1 VPGAS
6 ATDDNRTATDESA
19 EELRR
24 VVTWLPG
31 DAEERPGQIEMA
43 QAVAKAIESGQHVIV
58 RAGTGTGKTLGYLVP
73 AIISGRRVVVATATK
88 ALQDQLANKDLPF
101 LERHLEHPFTWALL
115 KGRSNYLC
123 MQRLAE
129 LPDELHGSEDDAGP
143 GQDPIVESQ
152 LPLDGLAERADMDEL
167 ATIASWASTTP
178 TGDRAELPIEP
189 SDATWAA
196 VSTTWRDCP
205 GARRCPRG
213 EVCFAERARET
224 AAEADV
230 IVVNMHLYGLHLA
243 VGGTVLPEHDMVVI
257 DEAHM
262 LDDIISATCG
272 IELGAGRFTHLARLL
287 RGILTDAQPGG
298 AGGRGASES
307 PVRAVGDAGEM
318 LANALRPHLDQRV
331 VPPLPDG
338 VDAALAAVRQRVSDA
353 LAALG
358 GVPDSGPGDD
368 SAPDDAAAR
377 AQRARQ
383 AGTALLDD
391 IDRISQPSDGEVVWV
406 DGGERSPVLRL
417 APIDIAR
424 LLHDNLWDRRSAV
437 LTSATI
443 PAGYGRQIGLPPSE
457 ALLEDVGSPF
467 DYASNAVIYCAAHL
481 PPPSSNRWLPAAI
494 DELEVLILAAGGRTL
509 ALFTS
514 FRAMRAATD
523 ALSERLPYPVMTQG
537 DLPKP
542 RLVEAFADDEQAC
555 LFATMSFWQGIDV
568 PGPSL
573 SLVTIDRLPFPRPDE
588 PLLQARRERIG
599 DGAFAAIDVPRAAT
613 LLAQGAGRLIRSR
626 TDRGAVAVFDPR
638 LATAG
643 YGPSI
648 VAALPKM
655 RRTRNREDVVAFLR
669 QIRSDPESG

>member
-6 ATDDNRTATDESA
+6 ATDDDRTTRGGSA

-24 VVTWLPG
+24 VVRWLPG
-31 DAEERPGQIEMA
+31 DAEDRPGQTEMA
-43 QAVAKAIESGQHVIV
+43 QAVAETIESGGHVIV

-73 AIISGRRVVVATATK
+73 AILSGRRVVVATATK
-88 ALQDQLANKDLPF
+88 ALQDQLATKDLPF
-101 LERHLEHPFTWALL
+101 LERHLGQPFTWALL

-129 LPDELHGSEDDAGP
+129 LPGTLRGSQDDTERAEEP
-143 GQDPIVESQ
+143 VVESQ
-152 LPLDGLAERADMDEL
+152 LPLDGLIERADAGEL
-167 ATIASWASTTP
+167 ATIASWASTTA

-189 SDATWAA
+189 SHATWAA

-213 EVCFAERARET
+213 EVCFAEGARET

-243 VGGTVLPEHDMVVI
+243 AGGGILPEHDMVVI

-287 RGILTDAQPGG
+287 RGILTDAQPGS
-298 AGGRGASES
+298 GRSGASAS
-307 PVRAVGDAGEM
+307 AVRAVGDAGEV
-318 LANALRPHLDQRV
+318 LANAVRPHLDQRV
-331 VPPLPDG
+331 VPPLPEG
-338 VDAALAAVRQRVSDA
+338 LDAALAAVRQRVADA
-353 LAALG
+353 VAALG
-358 GVPDSGPGDD
+358 GVPD

-391 IDRISQPSDGEVVWV
+391 IDRVSQPSDAEVVWV

-417 APIDIAR
+417 APIDIAT
-424 LLHDNLWDRRSAV
+424 LLHENLWGRRSAV
-437 LTSATI
+437 LTSGTI
-443 PAGYGRQIGLPPSE
+443 PAGFGRQIGLPPTE
-457 ALLEDVGSPF
+457 ALMRDVGSPF
-467 DYASNAVIYCAAHL
+467 DYATNAVIYCAAHL
-481 PPPSSNRWLPAAI
+481 PPPSSERWLPAVI
-494 DELEVLILAAGGRTL
+494 DELEVLIEAAGGRTL

-542 RLVEAFADDEQAC
+542 RLVEAFAEDEQAC

-568 PGPSL
+568 PGQSL

-613 LLAQGAGRLIRSR
+613 LLAQGAGRLIRARS
-626 TDRGAVAVFDPR
+626 DRGAVAVFDPR

-655 RRTRNREDVVAFLR
+655 RRTRNRDDVVAFLR
-669 QIRSDPESG
+669 QLRRDPEAASG